1 MAKEKKQNRPYLK
14 SRTVFNIIADSS
26 VAKDTYISNNFVGN
40 GNFSYSAMQEGIDW
54 FEAGNTLEELDKLD
68 EYNELYQKLK
78 DNFFKK
84 DFITGYNIAKRK
96 KLVVDMQKK
105 SGADFYN
112 SGGIIELLTE
122 EQKKKMLNDNF
133 MLGYEEARVASWKNS
148 QENSKKTR

>member
-1 MAKEKKQNRPYLK
+1 MAKETKHNRPFLK
-14 SRTVFNIIADSS
+14 SKAIFNMYADSS
-26 VAKDTYISNNFVGN
+26 LSKDTYISNNFVSN

-54 FEAGNTLEELDKLD
+54 FEIGKTLEDLDELD

-148 QENSKKTR
+148 QENSKKMR

>member
-1 MAKEKKQNRPYLK
+1 MAKETKHNRPYETSKKFFDISTSQIL
-14 SRTVFNIIADSS
+14 SSDS
-26 VAKDTYISNNFVGN
+26 YLRNNFVGGTN
-40 GNFSYSAMQEGIDW
+40 IYYSAMQEGMDW
-54 FEAGNTLEELDKLD
+54 FLIGKTIEEAENLD

-78 DNFFKK
+78 DKFFKK

-148 QENSKKTR
+148 QENSKKMR

>member
-1 MAKEKKQNRPYLK
+1 MAKETKQNRLYQK
-14 SRTVFNIIADSS
+14 SRVIFDMSMTSAL
-26 VAKDTYISNNFVGN
+26 AKDTPFSNNFIGN

-54 FEAGNTLEELDKLD
+54 FEIGKTLEDLDELD

-78 DNFFKK
+78 DKFFKK

>member
-1 MAKEKKQNRPYLK
+1 MAKETKQNRLYQK
-14 SRTVFNIIADSS
+14 SRVIFDMSMTSAL
-26 VAKDTYISNNFVGN
+26 AKDTPFSNNFIGN

-54 FEAGNTLEELDKLD
+54 FEIGKTLEDLDELD

-78 DNFFKK
+78 DKFFKK

-133 MLGYEEARVASWKNS
+133 MLGYEEARVASWQNS

>member
-1 MAKEKKQNRPYLK
+1 MAKETKHNRPFLK
-14 SRTVFNIIADSS
+14 SKAIFNMYADSS
-26 VAKDTYISNNFVGN
+26 LSKDTYISNNFVSN

-54 FEAGNTLEELDKLD
+54 FEIGKTLEDLDELD
-68 EYNELYQKLK
+68 EYNELFQKLK
-78 DNFFKK
+78 DKFFKK

-96 KLVVDMQKK
+96 KLVVYMQKK